1 MAKYTETLYDYV
13 ERGNELPAAMTTF
26 NASFPGMFL
35 AHYCDSEIGFETE
48 EIFTVKLQARAEMV
62 LPFYKSKIINVERA
76 LDASFNPEK
85 WHNVRRDYAEKLNTL
100 THGLSTTLTH
110 GLSTTLTHG
119 HTVTDSGS
127 NTIGERT
134 SNEYELPIS
143 STTSTPTK
151 MRVDPTS
158 TDRNSNTQTNS
169 GTDTTANT
177 GTDTTANT
185 GADTSRDAA
194 TFDTEAVTDMG
205 LDTND
210 SLMIA
215 EAVDKV
221 VNYMQMAMKEFES
234 LFMGVY

>member
-13 ERGNELPAAMTTF
+13 DRGNELPAAMTAF

-48 EIFTVKLQARAEMV
+48 EIFKVKLEARAEMV

-110 GLSTTLTHG
+110 G

-127 NTIGERT
+127 NTIGERV

-151 MRVDPTS
+151 MTVDPTS
-158 TDRNSNTQTNS
+158 TDRNSNTQT
-169 GTDTTANT
+169 NT

-215 EAVDKV
+215 QAVDKV